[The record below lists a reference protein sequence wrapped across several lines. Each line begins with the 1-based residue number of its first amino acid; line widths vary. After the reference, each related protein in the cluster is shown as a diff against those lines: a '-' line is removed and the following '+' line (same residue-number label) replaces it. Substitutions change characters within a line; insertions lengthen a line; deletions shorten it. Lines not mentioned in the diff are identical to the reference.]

1 MKTIII
7 DDRKER
13 KHQFWDDVKKEQ
25 ATRLCQKGV
34 LEIRETMG
42 TFDETKGVF
51 DELEKFQL
59 IAVHE
64 SLLKETNR
72 LEELIDY
79 AKGRKKLLILFSG
92 GITHNGIYDSGR
104 LMRINAEDFYN
115 KVLPFV
121 EENQN
126 NDKIQLPLLQFLYG
140 ADWRL
145 PLLLR
150 YRDLIWNYGSALDD
164 PEENPEYQIEEEI
177 RAILLPGD
185 DVISPKWI
193 EDELIKYRKA
203 L

>member
-34 LEIRETMG
+34 LDIQETITTG
-42 TFDETKGVF
+42 TFDE
-51 DELEKFQL
+51 LEGFPL
-59 IAVHE
+59 ITIHE
-64 SLLKETNR
+64 SLLKEKDWLSDVIN
-72 LEELIDY
+72 Y

-104 LMRINAEDFYN
+104 LMRINAEDFYK

-140 ADWRL
+140 ANWRL

-150 YRDLIWNYGSALDD
+150 YRDLIWNYESALDD
-164 PEENPEYQIEEEI
+164 PEENPDYQTEEEI
-177 RAILLPGD
+177 RAILLPGN
-185 DVISPKWI
+185 DVISLEWI
-193 EDELIKYRKA
+193 EAELVKYREEP

>member
-25 ATRLCQKGV
+25 ASGLCQKGV
-34 LEIRETMG
+34 LDIRETITIG
-42 TFDETKGVF
+42 IF
-51 DELEKFQL
+51 DELEGFPL
-59 IAVHE
+59 IAIHE
-64 SLLKETNR
+64 SLLKEKDR
-72 LEELIDY
+72 LSDVINY
-79 AKGRKKLLILFSG
+79 AKVREKLLILFSG

-140 ADWRL
+140 ANWRL

-150 YRDLIWNYGSALDD
+150 YRDLIWNYESALDD
-164 PEENPEYQIEEEI
+164 PEENPDYQTEEEI
-177 RAILLPGD
+177 RAILLPGN
-185 DVISPKWI
+185 DVISLEWI
-193 EDELIKYRKA
+193 EAELVKYREEP